1 MEKHKIIVVIPSHNE
16 LKTLKKII
24 FSVTKSF
31 SVLIVDDYSND
42 GTLEFLK
49 EKKITYIRN
58 NKQIGYEKSLIKAFR
73 YIVND
78 KKKVKNII
86 TMDADGEH
94 LPSELKKFLKLKN
107 FNLVIGRR
115 SSYNRAIEYL
125 ISYIF
130 KKKLNLLDPLSGFK
144 MYSINVLKNIKK
156 FNSNYLLVDLA
167 SLIISINRAKCINV
181 DIKVKKRDGQ
191 SRLDNFFKLY
201 SKMIN
206 IILFILLRTRHEN
219 KT

>member
-1 MEKHKIIVVIPSHNE
+1 MIVN
-16 LKTLKKII
+16 
-24 FSVTKSF
+24 
-31 SVLIVDDYSND
+31 DYSND

-130 KKKLNLLDPLSGFK
+130 KKKFNLLDPLSGFK
-144 MYSINVLKNIKK
+144 MYSIKVLKNIKK

-201 SKMIN
+201 LKMIN
-206 IILFILLRTRHEN
+206 IILFILLLTRHEN

>member
-130 KKKLNLLDPLSGFK
+130 KKKFNLLDPLSGFK
-144 MYSINVLKNIKK
+144 MYSIKVLKNIKK

-201 SKMIN
+201 LKMIN
-206 IILFILLRTRHEN
+206 IILFILLLTRHEN